1 MGSSLGGGVYFRGY
15 TGSWIGWEGDG
26 NPKYHFVKEERGNA
40 SLAKKRWLITKQE
53 NVILITP
60 ISPSQRRV
68 VKIHKCPVNQI
79 TSIKRRFHVAFATLT
94 WIYRRILS
102 CLTSYRLGI
111 ALCVALLQRRI
122 RKRCIDVVLNIVMTS
137 FLKFSNL

>member
-1 MGSSLGGGVYFRGY
+1 MYNFKVSPFLYSIIKL
-15 TGSWIGWEGDG
+15 
-26 NPKYHFVKEERGNA
+26 KE
-40 SLAKKRWLITKQE
+40 I
-53 NVILITP
+53 
-60 ISPSQRRV
+60 ISDLVQN
-68 VKIHKCPVNQI
+68 ICLPVNQI

-102 CLTSYRLGI
+102 CLTSYRRGI
-111 ALCVALLQRRI
+111 ALFVALLQRRI